1 MKKQFIFLICL
12 ILAAC
17 TQTPA
22 EPTPAETPA
31 TAEEQIP
38 ATHEE
43 TELASPEENEE
54 PEDEPTA
61 REEDDVIAYRGALHG
76 MHSLGGIDH
85 LGDGTFIDPAA
96 MGLYTF
102 TYTYDEDGEVFV
114 YYPKSENTRLEIYT
128 LVYDAAKG
136 NLVAK
141 EFPMFE
147 HTMKQD
153 EVFVLLYAYRDQ
165 PKIEI
170 VFHHGDE
177 SATWRP
183 MDMENLNLP
192 EELGKLAP

>member
-17 TQTPA
+17 TKTPA

-31 TAEEQIP
+31 TSEEKIP

-43 TELASPEENEE
+43 TEPSTAEEIEE
-54 PEDEPTA
+54 PEEPTA
-61 REEDDVIAYRGALHG
+61 REEENVIAYRGELNG
-76 MHSLGGIDH
+76 MQALGGIDH

-102 TYTYDEDGEVFV
+102 TYTYDEDGDVFV
-114 YYPKSENTRLEIYT
+114 YYPKREGTRLEIYT

-136 NLVAK
+136 NLIAK

-153 EVFVLLYAYRDQ
+153 EVFVLLYAYRDE

-170 VFHHGDE
+170 VFHNGDD

-192 EELGKLAP
+192 EEIGKLTP

>member
-17 TQTPA
+17 TKTPA

-31 TAEEQIP
+31 TSEEKIP

-43 TELASPEENEE
+43 TEPSTAEEIEE
-54 PEDEPTA
+54 PEEPTA
-61 REEDDVIAYRGALHG
+61 REEENVIAYRGELNG
-76 MHSLGGIDH
+76 MQALGGIDR

-102 TYTYDEDGEVFV
+102 TYTYDEDGDVFV
-114 YYPKSENTRLEIYT
+114 YYPKREGTRLEIYT

-136 NLVAK
+136 NLIAK

-153 EVFVLLYAYRDQ
+153 EVFVLLYAYRDE

-170 VFHHGDE
+170 VFHNGDD

-192 EELGKLAP
+192 EEIGKLTP

>member
-17 TQTPA
+17 TKPA
-22 EPTPAETPA
+22 EPAPAPTPA

-43 TELASPEENEE
+43 TELASSEENEE
-54 PEDEPTA
+54 EEPTA
-61 REEDDVIAYRGALHG
+61 REEDDVIAYRGELNG
-76 MHSLGGIDH
+76 MQSLGGIDH

-114 YYPKSENTRLEIYT
+114 YYPKSEDTRLEIYT
-128 LVYDAAKG
+128 LVYDAARG

-147 HTMKQD
+147 HTMKPD
-153 EVFVLLYAYRDQ
+153 EVFVLLYAYRDE

>member
-17 TQTPA
+17 TKPA
-22 EPTPAETPA
+22 EPAPAPTPA

-43 TELASPEENEE
+43 TELASSEENEE
-54 PEDEPTA
+54 PEGEPTA
-61 REEDDVIAYRGALHG
+61 REEENVIAYRGELHG
-76 MHSLGGIDH
+76 MQSLGGIDH

-114 YYPKSENTRLEIYT
+114 YYPKSEDTRLEIYT
-128 LVYDAAKG
+128 LVYDAARG

-147 HTMKQD
+147 HTMKPD
-153 EVFVLLYAYRDQ
+153 EVFVLLYAYRDE

>member
-17 TQTPA
+17 TKPA
-22 EPTPAETPA
+22 EPAPAPTPA

-43 TELASPEENEE
+43 AELASSEENEE

-61 REEDDVIAYRGALHG
+61 REEDDVIAYRGELNG
-76 MHSLGGIDH
+76 MQSLGGIDH

-114 YYPKSENTRLEIYT
+114 YYPKSEDTRLEIYT
-128 LVYDAAKG
+128 LVYDAARG

-147 HTMKQD
+147 HTMKPD
-153 EVFVLLYAYRDQ
+153 EVFVLLYAYRDE

-170 VFHHGDE
+170 VFRHGDE

>member
-17 TQTPA
+17 TKPA
-22 EPTPAETPA
+22 EPAPAPTPA
-31 TAEEQIP
+31 TAEENIP
-38 ATHEE
+38 ATHDE
-43 TELASPEENEE
+43 TELASPEEIEE
-54 PEDEPTA
+54 EEPTA
-61 REEDDVIAYRGALHG
+61 REEDDVIAYRGALKG
-76 MHSLGGIDH
+76 MGELGGIEH
-85 LGDGTFIDPAA
+85 VGEGNFIDPAA
-96 MGLYTF
+96 MGLFTF
-102 TYTYDEDGEVFV
+102 TYTYDENGDVFV
-114 YYPKSENTRLEIYT
+114 YYPKRAGTRLEIYT

-153 EVFVLLYAYRDQ
+153 EVFVLLYAYRDE

-170 VFHHGDE
+170 VFHNGDE

-183 MDMENLNLP
+183 MDMEHMNLP
-192 EELGKLAP
+192 EEIGELTP

>member
-17 TQTPA
+17 AKPA
-22 EPTPAETPA
+22 EPAPAPTPA
-31 TAEEQIP
+31 TAEENIP

-43 TELASPEENEE
+43 TELASSEENEE

-61 REEDDVIAYRGALHG
+61 REEENVIAYRGELNG
-76 MHSLGGIDH
+76 MQSLGGIDH

-114 YYPKSENTRLEIYT
+114 YYPKSEDTRLEIYT
-128 LVYDAAKG
+128 LVYDAARG

-147 HTMKQD
+147 HTMKPD
-153 EVFVLLYAYRDQ
+153 EVFVLLYAYRDE

-183 MDMENLNLP
+183 MDMENMNLP
-192 EELGKLAP
+192 EEIGKLAP

>member
-17 TQTPA
+17 TKPA
-22 EPTPAETPA
+22 EPAPAPTPA
-31 TAEEQIP
+31 TAEENIP

-43 TELASPEENEE
+43 AELASPEENEE

-61 REEDDVIAYRGALHG
+61 REEDDVIAYRGELNG
-76 MHSLGGIDH
+76 MQSLGGIDH

-114 YYPKSENTRLEIYT
+114 YYPKSEDTRLEIYT

-147 HTMKQD
+147 HTMKPD
-153 EVFVLLYAYRDQ
+153 EVFVLLYAYRDE

-170 VFHHGDE
+170 VFHHGDD

-192 EELGKLAP
+192 VEIGKLAP